1 MKRIGL
7 LYHPWIPETKDLA
20 EELCRQLDQACCA
33 PWAVSA
39 WDEEAIRKRA
49 AGLDCLITFGGDGTI
64 LRAARATAGR
74 SAPILGINFGR
85 LGFLAELQP
94 DEAVAHIP
102 LLLEGRYRLEERAM
116 LHCTAQRDGDV
127 MGSYEALNDIT
138 VGRGALAK
146 AVRLATYVDS
156 ELLTTYVADAVLVS
170 TATGSTAYSLAA
182 GGPILAPGLRNL
194 LITPVAPHLTPARS
208 LVLPAEAVVEVV
220 INTDYD
226 ATLTIDGQIDM
237 RLQDADS
244 IITRISS
251 HSVMFVRFGQEN
263 HFYGTLL
270 ERLR

>member
-7 LYHPWIPETKDLA
+7 LYHPWIPEARALA
-20 EELCRQLDQACCA
+20 EELCHRLDQVHCV

-39 WDEEAIRKRA
+39 WDEDVIRERA
-49 AGLDCLITFGGDGTI
+49 SDLDCLITFGGDGTI
-64 LRAARATAGR
+64 LRAARATAGHN
-74 SAPILGINFGR
+74 APILGINFGR

-94 DEAVAHIP
+94 DEAAAHMP

-116 LHCTAQRDGDV
+116 LHCEARRDGNLI
-127 MGSYEALNDIT
+127 GSHEALNDVA

-146 AVRLATYVDS
+146 AMRLATYVDG

-194 LITPVAPHLTPARS
+194 LVTPVAPHLTPARS
-208 LVLPAEAVVEVV
+208 LVLPSGAVVEVV
-220 INTDYD
+220 INTDYE
-226 ATLTIDGQIDM
+226 ATLTIDGQIDV

-244 IITRISS
+244 VISRISR
-251 HSVMFVRFGQEN
+251 HSATFIRFDQEN